1 MLVADSKTAPDEHG
15 VLVIDEH
22 GDRKWGKKTAHVGK
36 QYPANI
42 GKVQGGVVSV
52 SSLWADEEVY
62 YPLEVDPYTP
72 AHHFEQGTLV
82 EDSISMPA
90 NNKPPV
96 GSRYTGCSGQ
106 SEGHAR

>member
-1 MLVADSKTAPDEHG
+1 
-15 VLVIDEH
+15 
-22 GDRKWGKKTAHVGK
+22 
-36 QYPANI
+36 
-42 GKVQGGVVSV
+42 VQGGVVSV

-90 NNKPPV
+90 NNKPPIDYGLV
-96 GSRYTGCSGQ
+96 VRCSQVTSQPGCF
-106 SEGHAR
+106 RT